1 MSGSSVPYHLRPN
14 KHVERQLFVELLER
28 IGKFC
33 DFKTYSYIS
42 MGGKFLSDFRAIH
55 GRLGVQRM
63 FSFEADACTYDRQVF
78 NRPFTTIKCFHRKSS
93 DFIEEFSTLCSSDS
107 DKCIVWLDYT
117 SPKDRLQQLH
127 ELQSL
132 VSRLTEWSIVKVTMN
147 ANPYA
152 GFKEKGNEGKLPMQL
167 LEEQINEFFPESK
180 RGIDYKLEEFAGA
193 LGLAIKKAIVDGIE
207 GLPEV
212 NAVPFALFRYTDS
225 LHQMITCSAILVP
238 VAEKGTFLE
247 RSRLED
253 CEFYS
258 GVWEKLH
265 EIAVPDLSIK
275 ERMLIDE
282 MIFDEPI
289 EQIHARIPFKFDE
302 KLERSL
308 FALQQYRL
316 HYQRYPH
323 FMRVIN

>member
-1 MSGSSVPYHLRPN
+1 
-14 KHVERQLFVELLER
+14 
-28 IGKFC
+28 
-33 DFKTYSYIS
+33 
-42 MGGKFLSDFRAIH
+42 
-55 GRLGVQRM
+55 
-63 FSFEADACTYDRQVF
+63 
-78 NRPFTTIKCFHRKSS
+78 
-93 DFIEEFSTLCSSDS
+93 
-107 DKCIVWLDYT
+107 
-117 SPKDRLQQLH
+117 
-127 ELQSL
+127 
-132 VSRLTEWSIVKVTMN
+132 MN